1 MKGVFT
7 LSILFLLLFVSFR
20 PQAQA
25 QSKTE
30 IRGFLL
36 DKDNEEP
43 ILFTNV
49 YLKGTNYGVSTDI
62 NGFFSIK
69 NMPPGTY
76 VLKVSSVGYDS
87 LEESITV
94 KQYQVITKKIFLKP
108 SSIELGTVEIKGSK
122 IARTSTVNTAIT
134 TVTPKDI
141 QIIPSIGGEPDL
153 AQYLQTLPG
162 VVFTGDQGGQLYIRG
177 GGPVQNLVL
186 LDGMIIY
193 NPFHSIGLFS
203 VFDTDIIKNVDVY
216 TAGFNAEYGGR
227 TSAVLDVRTKDG
239 NKKETGGKISV
250 NTFNAKANLEGPIKR
265 SENGG
270 SNSYILSARTSYIDR
285 TSPVLYNYANAE
297 GKIPFS
303 FNDLYGKITTAGA
316 NGSKISAF
324 GFSFNDKAQLSET
337 SNINWNSFG
346 FGSSFIAIPG
356 TSSTLISGNFG
367 YSRYDIGIKE
377 ATAPDRTS
385 SIDGFNFG
393 LDFTYFINKS
403 EIKYG
408 IHVIGNSTKFSSFVP
423 SNRATTEFISN
434 NTEIAAFF
442 KYKYVVSRM
451 IIEPSLRTHFYAT
464 LGAIS
469 LEPRLGV
476 KYNYTDKI
484 RFKFAGGLFSQNLI
498 ATRSDRDV
506 VNLFNGFI
514 SSPDNLVDA
523 DGKRVNQSLQGALH
537 LVAGTEFDLGD
548 HVELNVE
555 GYIKSFNPLININ
568 PDRVFP
574 SDPDFVVETGL
585 AQGLDF
591 SGKLEYK
598 NYYAFL
604 SYSLARVDRTFGSNT
619 YFTNFDRRHNI
630 NAVGSYK
637 FGKNA
642 SWEFAVRWN
651 LGSGFPFTQTQTF
664 YQDVNF
670 NNGIGTNVGSTNGNL
685 GILYGDLNGGRLP
698 YYHRLDISLDKKI
711 KLKGKSVLEM
721 NIGVINAYDRRN
733 LFYFDRVNFRRVN
746 QLPIIPSAGLSY
758 TF

>member
-1 MKGVFT
+1 
-7 LSILFLLLFVSFR
+7 
-20 PQAQA
+20 
-25 QSKTE
+25 
-30 IRGFLL
+30 
-36 DKDNEEP
+36 
-43 ILFTNV
+43 
-49 YLKGTNYGVSTDI
+49 
-62 NGFFSIK
+62 
-69 NMPPGTY
+69 
-76 VLKVSSVGYDS
+76 
-87 LEESITV
+87 
-94 KQYQVITKKIFLKP
+94 
-108 SSIELGTVEIKGSK
+108 
-122 IARTSTVNTAIT
+122 
-134 TVTPKDI
+134 
-141 QIIPSIGGEPDL
+141 
-153 AQYLQTLPG
+153 
-162 VVFTGDQGGQLYIRG
+162 
-177 GGPVQNLVL
+177 
-186 LDGMIIY
+186 
-193 NPFHSIGLFS
+193 
-203 VFDTDIIKNVDVY
+203 
-216 TAGFNAEYGGR
+216 
-227 TSAVLDVRTKDG
+227 
-239 NKKETGGKISV
+239 
-250 NTFNAKANLEGPIKR
+250 
-265 SENGG
+265 
-270 SNSYILSARTSYIDR
+270 
-285 TSPVLYNYANAE
+285 
-297 GKIPFS
+297 
-303 FNDLYGKITTAGA
+303 
-316 NGSKISAF
+316 
-324 GFSFNDKAQLSET
+324 
-337 SNINWNSFG
+337 
-346 FGSSFIAIPG
+346 
-356 TSSTLISGNFG
+356 
-367 YSRYDIGIKE
+367 
-377 ATAPDRTS
+377 
-385 SIDGFNFG
+385 
-393 LDFTYFINKS
+393 
-403 EIKYG
+403 
-408 IHVIGNSTKFSSFVP
+408 
-423 SNRATTEFISN
+423 
-434 NTEIAAFF
+434 
-442 KYKYVVSRM
+442 
-451 IIEPSLRTHFYAT
+451 
-464 LGAIS
+464 
-469 LEPRLGV
+469 
-476 KYNYTDKI
+476 
-484 RFKFAGGLFSQNLI
+484 
-498 ATRSDRDV
+498 V